1 MPSVRIWTPESDY
14 DRDAVVCIAKKIVG
28 CYEWDLAIEYGTKQG
43 FNDVAS
49 KPNGLQK
56 AVNTYLKRNDL
67 VIFLIDADGNQ
78 ALAKR
83 KGEKNSLVNRI
94 EAVVNASGGKAKL
107 ILMLQELEAW
117 LLVDCLGICCYFT
130 GNANARNQEK
140 WIKFASKKQKGKTDV
155 IEEANV
161 GGKGV
166 KEYLVELSKEILIE
180 KNQNLKNKPKNLKQ
194 SQYSEDKSSKVAE
207 CLEINGKTIKR
218 NDSLEEFAKCL
229 NEVSGVN

>member
-14 DRDAVVCIAKKIVG
+14 DRDAVVCIAEKIVG
-28 CYEWDLAIEYGTKQG
+28 YNELDLAIQSASKQG

-78 ALAKR
+78 ALDKR

-94 EAVVNASGGKAKL
+94 EAVVKASEGKAKL

-130 GNANARNQEK
+130 GNSQDRNQKK
-140 WIKFASKKQKGKTDV
+140 WEQFAKKKQKGKTNL

-161 GGKGV
+161 GGKGA

-180 KNQNLKNKPKNLKQ
+180 KNPKLKNKPKNLKQ
-194 SQYSEDKSSKVAE
+194 SQYSEDKSPKVAE
-207 CLEINGKTIKR
+207 CLEINSQTIKR

-229 NEVSGVN
+229 NETTGVN

>member
-1 MPSVRIWTPESDY
+1 MRSVRIWTPESDY
-14 DRDAVVCIAKKIVG
+14 DRDAVVCIAEKIVG
-28 CYEWDLAIEYGTKQG
+28 YNELDLAIQSASKQG

-78 ALAKR
+78 ALDKR
-83 KGEKNSLVNRI
+83 KREKNSLVNRI
-94 EAVVNASGGKAKL
+94 EAVVKASEGKAKL

-130 GNANARNQEK
+130 GNSQDRNQKK
-140 WIKFASKKQKGKTDV
+140 WEQFAKKKQKGKTNL

-161 GGKGV
+161 GGKGA

-180 KNQNLKNKPKNLKQ
+180 KNPKLKNKPKNLKQ
-194 SQYSEDKSSKVAE
+194 SQYSEDKSPKVAE
-207 CLEINGKTIKR
+207 CLEINGKIIKR
-218 NDSLEEFAKCL
+218 NDSLDEFAKCL
-229 NEVSGVN
+229 NEITGVN

>member
-14 DRDAVVCIAKKIVG
+14 DRDAVVCIAEKIVG
-28 CYEWDLAIEYGTKQG
+28 YNELDLAIQSASKQG

-78 ALAKR
+78 ALDKR
-83 KGEKNSLVNRI
+83 KREKNSLVNRI
-94 EAVVNASGGKAKL
+94 EEVVKASGGKAKL

-130 GNANARNQEK
+130 GNSQDRNQKK
-140 WIKFASKKQKGKTDV
+140 WEQFAKKKQKGKTNL

-161 GGKGV
+161 GGKGA

-180 KNQNLKNKPKNLKQ
+180 KNPKLKNKPKNLKQ
-194 SQYSEDKSSKVAE
+194 SQYSEDKSPKVAE
-207 CLEINGKTIKR
+207 CLEINSQTIKR

-229 NEVSGVN
+229 NETTGVN

>member
-14 DRDAVVCIAKKIVG
+14 DRDAVVCIAEKIVG
-28 CYEWDLAIEYGTKQG
+28 YNELDLAIQSASKQG

-78 ALAKR
+78 ALDKR
-83 KGEKNSLVNRI
+83 KREKNSLVNRI
-94 EAVVNASGGKAKL
+94 EAVVKASEGKAKL

-130 GNANARNQEK
+130 GNSQDRNQKK
-140 WIKFASKKQKGKTDV
+140 WEQFAKKKQKGKTNL

-161 GGKGV
+161 GGKGA

-180 KNQNLKNKPKNLKQ
+180 KNPKLKNKPKNLKQ
-194 SQYSEDKSSKVAE
+194 SQYSEDKSPKVAE
-207 CLEINGKTIKR
+207 CLEINSQTIKR

-229 NEVSGVN
+229 NETTGVN